1 MRQFNIEPIGEV
13 KSAIVEALDDVWGG
27 SMCRL
32 ELDKSRFSADCLA
45 GLEEFSHV
53 EVLFVFDRVQESEIY
68 TGSRHPRGRSDW
80 PKVGIFAQRAKNR
93 PNRIGVTICR
103 LISVS
108 VADLSMVVEG
118 LDAINGT
125 PIIDLKPFMREFAV
139 RDAVRQPAWASELM
153 AKYWSK
159 EKVQSV

>member
-1 MRQFNIEPIGEV
+1 
-13 KSAIVEALDDVWGG
+13 
-27 SMCRL
+27 
-32 ELDKSRFSADCLA
+32 
-45 GLEEFSHV
+45 
-53 EVLFVFDRVQESEIY
+53 VLFVFDRVQESEIY